1 MTPFMRIAEIV
12 SSIMRATCLAA
23 LAMLILTPA
32 FGQEMAPESATAVEH
47 GTDAVEDTPDRSR
60 TEDDLGR
67 INQQLALSND
77 RVEALR
83 AEIDDMSGDRA
94 QQNAALIAAAQRVKL
109 AEIEIGDTE
118 QRLDALLADEAEIRE
133 RLDSA
138 DFDLANLLTALE
150 RISLN
155 PPPALII
162 DPADALSS
170 ARSAMLLAAVL
181 PQLREKSDS
190 VIVDL
195 NALTEIKD
203 DVLAERETFA
213 SRLATLQEEQ
223 LRIATLI
230 EARRQGVERITAELQ
245 AEEQQAEQLAAE
257 SETLNQLISGLRQR
271 IEAVDQAA
279 EAAEAAGQNQSGT
292 DLTPDTIRVAL
303 ANADRTEPAV
313 PFASARGYL
322 ARPAAGVT
330 VTQYGVD
337 DGFGGISRGA
347 SIVTRA
353 EAQVVS
359 PSDGWVMYKGP
370 YLNYGQIII
379 LNPGEGYTILLAGLD
394 QVSVDLGQFVMLGEP
409 VGTMGSR
416 TIGRTVTTSAG
427 ATRPTLYIEL
437 RDANGPFD
445 PAPWWVEQSTGAT
458 TNQAASDQAALSG

>member
-1 MTPFMRIAEIV
+1 MIISMRPAKITSFYARVLVI
-12 SSIMRATCLAA
+12 AA
-23 LAMLILTPA
+23 LGLAPVPFVWHPLSA
-32 FGQEMAPESATAVEH
+32 QEAAPDES
-47 GTDAVEDTPDRSR
+47 RSAA
-60 TEDDLGR
+60 ELDR
-67 INQQLALSND
+67 INDQLALSNE

-83 AEIDDMSGDRA
+83 AEIDDMGGNRA

-118 QRLDALLADEAEIRE
+118 QRLDALLEDEAAIRT

-138 DFDLANLLTALE
+138 DLDLANLLAAVE

-162 DPADALSS
+162 DPSDALSS
-170 ARSAMLLAAVL
+170 ARSAMLLSAVL
-181 PQLREKSDS
+181 PQLRERSDA

-203 DVLAERETFA
+203 DVLAERQTFA

-230 EARRQGVERITAELQ
+230 EARRQGVERVTAELQ
-245 AEEQQAEQLAAE
+245 LEEQQAEQLA
-257 SETLNQLISGLRQR
+257 SEADTLNQLISGLRQR

-279 EAAEAAGQNQSGT
+279 IAADAANQGEPVS
-292 DLTPDTIRVAL
+292 DLSDETIRVAL
-303 ANADRTEPAV
+303 ANAERTEPAV
-313 PFASARGYL
+313 PFASTRGHL
-322 ARPAAGVT
+322 ANPAAGVT

-337 DGFGGISRGA
+337 DGFGGISRGNA
-347 SIVTRA
+347 IVTRA

-359 PSDGWVMYKGP
+359 PADGWVMYKGP

-379 LNPGEGYTILLAGLD
+379 LNPGEGYTILLAGLEK
-394 QVSVDLGQFVMLGEP
+394 VSVDLGQFVMLGEP

-427 ATRPTLYIEL
+427 AANPTLYIEL
-437 RDANGPFD
+437 RDENGPFD
-445 PAPWWVEQSTGAT
+445 PAPWWTGTANRT
-458 TNQAASDQAALSG
+458 QINDDAPDQAALSG